1 MRVVAIKRRASVRST
16 AMNIAAVT
24 GGAHHAMPIKLRDTR
39 PIAGRAR

>member
-1 MRVVAIKRRASVRST
+1 MVAITRRASMRT
-16 AMNIAAVT
+16 NAMDIAAVT